1 MACPPYFLE
10 CFQVR
15 FLSGLCDVLGCLQLY
30 DLVYVNPQ
38 CEGQY
43 TNESDTMALKFG
55 VRCTCPPTFVVLF
68 VGPQSDE
75 SRILYE
81 LFLLKFPIS
90 ACISCSD
97 IRTEKIIISKTFFVF
112 PEILMFSVRKTD

>member
-1 MACPPYFLE
+1 MTI
-10 CFQVR
+10 
-15 FLSGLCDVLGCLQLY
+15 FLSGSIQPSNDIPIPNY
-30 DLVYVNPQ
+30 RSIK
-38 CEGQY
+38 E
-43 TNESDTMALKFG
+43 
-55 VRCTCPPTFVVLF
+55 
-68 VGPQSDE
+68 
-75 SRILYE
+75 ILYE